1 MRKNLWR
8 EIVEQRSAYL
18 FIAPAVTLF
27 LVFLIYPAV
36 RTLYISFFDWELR
49 RESRFIGL
57 ENYVDAFGN
66 NLFYQTFATT
76 LLYTVSITFLAMAL
90 GFIAAYL
97 VNDLRGW
104 VKGFVR
110 AAIFTPSIASLIV
123 TAFIWR
129 SFLEPGGL
137 FQTSAEFFG
146 IKAISWLGSPRLAPL
161 AVIVMS
167 AWQQVGYTMVF
178 FLAGLQSVPIM
189 LYEAAEV
196 DGANNWVKLR
206 AITLPLLRRT
216 TLFVLVITSLTN
228 FKLFEQV
235 FALTGGGPANATQS
249 LMVLIYNTAFR
260 HTSYGQAA
268 AMAMIFSL
276 VAITVA
282 LAQIYL
288 LRAKHEY

>member
-8 EIVEQRSAYL
+8 EIVKQRSAYL
-18 FIAPAVTLF
+18 FIAPATTLF

-49 RESRFIGL
+49 RESEFIGL
-57 ENYVDAFGN
+57 ENYAYAVGN
-66 NLFYQTFATT
+66 DLFHQTFATT
-76 LLYTVSITFLAMAL
+76 VLYTVSITFLAMTL
-90 GFIAAYL
+90 GFVAAYL
-97 VNDLRGW
+97 VNDLKGW

-137 FQTSAEFFG
+137 FQESAEFFG
-146 IKAISWLGSPRLAPL
+146 IEAVSWLGSSRLAPL

-178 FLAGLQSVPIM
+178 FLAGLQGIPVM

-196 DGANNWVKLR
+196 DGADKWVELR

-235 FALTGGGPANATQS
+235 FALTGGGPANSTQS

-268 AMAMIFSL
+268 AMAIIFSL

-288 LRAKHEY
+288 LPRKT